1 MLSMAKEETEDMGA
15 PADLKSA
22 KQIALEYVK
31 RLQTIDDEIESLKE
45 DKQVLRAEFKRKLD
59 LKTLDQALKV
69 LKIESEIKHR
79 DSFDTFV
86 EALRKDF

>member
-1 MLSMAKEETEDMGA
+1 MVNEDTENTSVPG
-15 PADLKSA
+15 DLQSA
-22 KQIALEYVK
+22 KKIALEYVK
-31 RLQTIDDEIESLKE
+31 RLQAIDDEIETLKE
-45 DKQVLRAEFKRKLD
+45 DKQVLRAEFKRKVD

-79 DSFDTFV
+79 DAFDTFV